1 MNYASIKPVDIAD
14 GPGVRVSLFVS
25 GCTHYCEGCFNSEA
39 WDFEYGTPFDQSVIE
54 KILEMMNHEYIAGLT
69 LLGGEPM
76 HPRNQ
81 EMLLMLVRQVRTR
94 FPEKSIWCYTGYNF
108 ETDILGTMMKES
120 AVTRELVSLIDV
132 IVDGKFVQEKKN
144 LSLKFRGSENQRILN
159 VKESLKEEKAVW
171 VSEYL
176 A

>member
-54 KILEMMNHEYIAGLT
+54 KILEMINHEYIAGLT

-94 FPEKSIWCYTGYNF
+94 FPEKSIWCYTGYDF

-132 IVDGKFVQEKKN
+132 IVDGKFVQEQKN

>member
-76 HPRNQ
+76 HPHNQ

-94 FPEKSIWCYTGYNF
+94 FPEKSIWCYTGYDF
-108 ETDILGTMMKES
+108 ETDILGIMMKES
-120 AVTRELVSLIDV
+120 AVTRELVPLIDV

>member
-39 WDFEYGTPFDQSVIE
+39 WDFEYGTPFDQNVIE

-94 FPEKSIWCYTGYNF
+94 FPEKSIWCYTGYDF

-159 VKESLKEEKAVW
+159 VKESLREEKAVW